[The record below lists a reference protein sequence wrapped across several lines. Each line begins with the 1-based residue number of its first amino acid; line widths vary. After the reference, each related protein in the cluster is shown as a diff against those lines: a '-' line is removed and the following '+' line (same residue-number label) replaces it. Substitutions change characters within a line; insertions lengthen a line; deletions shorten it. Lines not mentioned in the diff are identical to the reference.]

1 MFKDF
6 SNSSETETVDTRAK
20 NRRFQRVIKEKL
32 KVLTDEFFFKYFVI
46 YHKSDSDSESSSL
59 FEFDKRRERKRKTHK
74 KTILIWKVT
83 MHRNIMIIC
92 IFLINLVV
100 ASSSDNEECSSSAIE
115 SMYEAKGHHL
125 LVERVRATSKAERR
139 GGDETDSKRY
149 SDRCGM
155 EMLSIHSHKLKPQG
169 VSVVTVLKESHLSIH
184 TWPEHGTALA
194 DLFTCGNTNVS
205 DVATRFINLLDGSTE
220 KSSVS
225 IVRRGIW

>member
-1 MFKDF
+1 M
-6 SNSSETETVDTRAK
+6 
-20 NRRFQRVIKEKL
+20 
-32 KVLTDEFFFKYFVI
+32 
-46 YHKSDSDSESSSL
+46 
-59 FEFDKRRERKRKTHK
+59 
-74 KTILIWKVT
+74 
-83 MHRNIMIIC
+83 MHRNIIIIC
-92 IFLINLVV
+92 IFLINFVF
-100 ASSSDNEECSSSAIE
+100 ASSSDEECSSSASE

-125 LVERVRATSKAERR
+125 LVDVFEGDVRKLNDEEEMRR
-139 GGDETDSKRY
+139 IARDIVIDA
-149 SDRCGM
+149 GM

>member
-1 MFKDF
+1 M
-6 SNSSETETVDTRAK
+6 
-20 NRRFQRVIKEKL
+20 
-32 KVLTDEFFFKYFVI
+32 
-46 YHKSDSDSESSSL
+46 HKS
-59 FEFDKRRERKRKTHK
+59 
-74 KTILIWKVT
+74 
-83 MHRNIMIIC
+83 IMIIC
-92 IFLINLVV
+92 IFLINLVL
-100 ASSSDNEECSSSAIE
+100 ASSNDDEECSSSAIE
-115 SMYEAKGHHL
+115 SIYEAKGHHL
-125 LVERVRATSKAERR
+125 LVDVFEGDVRKLNDEEEMRR
-139 GGDETDSKRY
+139 IARDIVIDA
-149 SDRCGM
+149 GM